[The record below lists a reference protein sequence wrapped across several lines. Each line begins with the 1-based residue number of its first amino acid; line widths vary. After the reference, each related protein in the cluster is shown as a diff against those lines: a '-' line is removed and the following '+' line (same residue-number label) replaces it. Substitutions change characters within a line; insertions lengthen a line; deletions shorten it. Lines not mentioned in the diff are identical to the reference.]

1 MSSFPCMEILIHNMN
16 LAYININENSAIL
29 LLHFPLGKPQG
40 NVFWKPTKLYT
51 SDQVK
56 DMIKYHDFHKMIDFS
71 KKKWSAVSDSLQVIR
86 VCDP

>member
-40 NVFWKPTKLYT
+40 NVF
-51 SDQVK
+51 
-56 DMIKYHDFHKMIDFS
+56 
-71 KKKWSAVSDSLQVIR
+71 
-86 VCDP
+86 